1 MKAHVGGVTK
11 IQWLE
16 KTNTLI
22 TAGKDKK
29 ISVILFE
36 LLKAYLLFQFYVL
49 PDEWRDRKLEAELLK
64 DAKIQKQ
71 TEAMLEFQKQQQ
83 KKAEDSDEDDLAGWA
98 N

>member
-36 LLKAYLLFQFYVL
+36 LLKAYLLF
-49 PDEWRDRKLEAELLK
+49 
-64 DAKIQKQ
+64 
-71 TEAMLEFQKQQQ
+71 
-83 KKAEDSDEDDLAGWA
+83 
-98 N
+98 